1 MSTQMLIFR
10 PSMLRGGGPAAALLL
25 CAVSLNA
32 TACASH
38 STPPANA
45 ASADTS
51 AAPSDD
57 DPVMSGL
64 LEHHRYHHHGGVTLF
79 IAMSLDTLGV
89 SAEQRAAVEKIRLD
103 LHARMQPALQA
114 DQNLVTA
121 LAAGLDAASFDS
133 AKLDAAVAQV
143 GSAAATTHDASA
155 DALNELHHTLTP
167 AERGALV
174 DKVESHWAVWQSAN
188 AEENGAT
195 GAENGHVAML
205 VADLGLTQEQA
216 DRIRASMGEGLKG
229 VPRVDPQEVA
239 VQLRAFGDAFRS
251 DQFDAKSLT
260 GQDNV
265 NAHIA
270 AWGAAHLA
278 HFIEAVS
285 PVLSAEQRAALAKRL
300 REHAAHNPSAQVTP

>member
-1 MSTQMLIFR
+1 MLMFR
-10 PSMLRGGGPAAALLL
+10 PSMLRGSGLAAALL

-45 ASADTS
+45 PSADAS
-51 AAPSDD
+51 AAPTDD

-89 SAEQRAAVEKIRLD
+89 SPEQRADVERIRLD
-103 LHARMQPALQA
+103 LHAHMQPALQA

-133 AKLDAAVAQV
+133 AKVDAAVVQV
-143 GSAAATTHDASA
+143 GSAASTTHDASA

-167 AERGALV
+167 VERGALV

-188 AEENGAT
+188 ADETGAA

-205 VADLGLTQEQA
+205 VADLGLTKEQA
-216 DRIRASMGEGLKG
+216 DRIRASMGEGLKS
-229 VPRVDPQEVA
+229 VPRVDPQEVSA
-239 VQLRAFGDAFRS
+239 QLRAFGDAFRS
-251 DQFDAKSLT
+251 EQFDAKSLT
-260 GQDNV
+260 GQDTV

-270 AWGAAHLA
+270 TWGAAHLA

-285 PVLSAEQRAALAKRL
+285 PVLSAEQRTALAKRL
-300 REHAAHNPSAQVTP
+300 REHAAHNPSGQVTP